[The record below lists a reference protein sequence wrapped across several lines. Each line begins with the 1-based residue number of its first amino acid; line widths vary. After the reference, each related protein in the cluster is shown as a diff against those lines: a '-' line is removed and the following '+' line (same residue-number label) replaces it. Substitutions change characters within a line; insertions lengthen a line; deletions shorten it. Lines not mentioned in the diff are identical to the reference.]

1 MISYLQLNSENF
13 RQEEFKVEP
22 AQRII
27 IREHRRVTQNSLG
40 SSFLNNAVV
49 AAYLFT
55 FIVLTIL
62 LIVSFLNYKSL
73 KNKQNFNAKES
84 KK

>member
-1 MISYLQLNSENF
+1 MSNDLQLNSESF

-27 IREHRRVTQNSLG
+27 IREHRRIPQNSLG
-40 SSFLNNAVV
+40 SSFLNDAVL

-55 FIVLTIL
+55 FLLLAIL
-62 LIVSFLNYKSL
+62 LIASFLNYKSL
-73 KNKQNFNAKES
+73 KKQEKFDAQES

>member
-1 MISYLQLNSENF
+1 MSNDLQLNSESF

-27 IREHRRVTQNSLG
+27 IREHRRTPQNSLG
-40 SSFLNNAVV
+40 SSFLNDAVLT
-49 AAYLFT
+49 AYLFT
-55 FIVLTIL
+55 FTALTIL
-62 LIVSFLNYKSL
+62 LIASFLNYKSL

>member
-1 MISYLQLNSENF
+1 MNNYIS
-13 RQEEFKVEP
+13 V
-22 AQRII
+22 
-27 IREHRRVTQNSLG
+27 
-40 SSFLNNAVV
+40 
-49 AAYLFT
+49 AYLFT
-55 FIVLTIL
+55 FLTLATL